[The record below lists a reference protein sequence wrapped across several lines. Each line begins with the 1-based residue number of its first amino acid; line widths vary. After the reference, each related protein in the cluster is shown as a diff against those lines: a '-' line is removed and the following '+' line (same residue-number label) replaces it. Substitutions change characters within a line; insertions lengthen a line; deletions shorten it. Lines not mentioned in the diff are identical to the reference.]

1 MPIFQGNALLA
12 TSGLSEA
19 TGAFVPALV
28 PIDAWSIVEGLG
40 KKPIQAFKKLKRPG
54 LTSLSPKRIAKIRFS
69 PENIQRGLDIK
80 LQELCW
86 WCPPGKPEDF
96 AHICILLSK
105 GQSCGQGSK
114 YTECICPSVT
124 LLISGEKNGWGE
136 RSKVLICD
144 SDHGDTL
151 WISKKQA
158 ALLYPFKSSSND
170 QTNLAEKFSKREGNL
185 NTQAFQEALK
195 LAEMH
200 MDESNSHRAE
210 ALKLL
215 HLGTLQR
222 RELVTRHQLFQQHKH
237 FCEEISTQQRE
248 NRAPYFAFRAERC
261 DEMKATDSIISEEE
275 MTSKISKEWRALSY
289 TRKTECP
296 PRFPTPIHWH

>member
-12 TSGLSEA
+12 TSSFSEA
-19 TGAFVPALV
+19 TGAFVPAFT
-28 PIDAWSIVEGLG
+28 PIDAWSIVESLA
-40 KKPIQAFKKLKRPG
+40 KKPIQAFEKPKR
-54 LTSLSPKRIAKIRFS
+54 LMSNSLSSKRIAKIRFS

-86 WCPPGKPEDF
+86 MCPPGQPKDF

-105 GQSCGQGSK
+105 GQSFGQGSK

-124 LLISGEKNGWGE
+124 LLISGKKNG

-151 WISKKQA
+151 WISRKQA

-170 QTNLAEKFSKREGNL
+170 QTNLTEKFSKREGNL

-200 MDESNSHRAE
+200 LDESNSHRVE

-222 RELVTRHQLFQQHKH
+222 RDLVTRHQLLQQHEL
-237 FCEEISTQQRE
+237 FCEEISMQQRE
-248 NRAPYFAFRAERC
+248 NRAAYLAFHAERC
-261 DEMKATDSIISEEE
+261 YEMSATDSIISDEEIKSK
-275 MTSKISKEWRALSY
+275 TSQEWSQLSY
-289 TRKTECP
+289 SRKTECP
-296 PRFPTPIHWH
+296 PCFPILIQWH